1 MIVERSGQMKETVYR
16 LLNSKKLVVNSYLI
30 KIALEKEL
38 NLNEFLILVYFDNS
52 YERKFDVE
60 LIGSTLGMET
70 NTAMEAFNSLM
81 IKGLVNLEST
91 KDIDNRNTE
100 EVNLDGLYKLIS
112 EDMAE
117 DNKEETKED
126 IFKIFESELGR
137 TISSMELEL
146 INGWLMAGTPE
157 ELILGALRE
166 AVYNGVTNFR
176 YIDKIIYEWE
186 KKGFKTMDDVNKYMK
201 TRRDEKSKDKVAS
214 KKASDVLDYDWID
227 S

>member
-117 DNKEETKED
+117 DDKEETKED

>member
-16 LLNSKKLVVNSYLI
+16 LLNSKKLVINSYLI

-38 NLNEFLILVYFDNS
+38 SLNEFLILVYFDNS

-60 LIGSTLGMET
+60 LIGSTLGMKT
-70 NTAMEAFNSLM
+70 NVAMEAFNSLM

-112 EDMAE
+112 EDVTVSE
-117 DNKEETKED
+117 KEETKED

-146 INGWLMAGTPE
+146 INGWLMAGTSE

-201 TRRDEKSKDKVAS
+201 SRRDEKSKDKVAS

>member
-1 MIVERSGQMKETVYR
+1 MKETVYR

-146 INGWLMAGTPE
+146 YFLLFSP
-157 ELILGALRE
+157 LSFLPSSLL
-166 AVYNGVTNFR
+166 VCF
-176 YIDKIIYEWE
+176 
-186 KKGFKTMDDVNKYMK
+186 
-201 TRRDEKSKDKVAS
+201 
-214 KKASDVLDYDWID
+214 LP
-227 S
+227 